1 MDEAEPDGVVTCDE
15 HDRDCR
21 RCGLGRECRW
31 VTSRRGDYGN
41 PSANQIGRKLRQP
54 VVLSLRPAVFDR
66 DVLALHEARLVQP
79 LAKSAQTVPQLLG
92 RSLVEEPDH
101 RHRELLRPSRNRPR
115 RRRAAKQRDELAPP
129 DHSITSS
136 ARVSSVAGISR
147 PSALAVGRLMT
158 NSNFADWTTGSSEGL
173 APLRMRPA

>member
-1 MDEAEPDGVVTCDE
+1 TEQFKPRCRQLAAQEVDPCQIAAWPREAMDEAEPDGVVTCDE

-66 DVLALHEARLVQP
+66 DVLALH
-79 LAKSAQTVPQLLG
+79 
-92 RSLVEEPDH
+92 
-101 RHRELLRPSRNRPR
+101 
-115 RRRAAKQRDELAPP
+115 
-129 DHSITSS
+129 
-136 ARVSSVAGISR
+136 
-147 PSALAVGRLMT
+147 
-158 NSNFADWTTGSSEGL
+158 
-173 APLRMRPA
+173 